1 MKINNFVSKE
11 KQENF
16 ENKLVKKNPSEI
28 ICNMREWYSFLSKFM
43 MNDDKSSRDPSLR
56 PTHLSMITPKKKSY
70 LIPQTEIDEM
80 LDIYSKYY
88 MDTPMGMLEMSGAVM
103 PVVADIDF
111 KNEVSASSS
120 SILSSTQQ
128 EIFPFDFILHLTTL
142 FREVLAEIIEIPV
155 DDLQCFILQKNPYL
169 QEKNEKTYLKHGFH
183 LHFPKVFLSKWTQE
197 KELLPRIRLEYK
209 KRNEYPHFSID
220 HFLDKGYCKGAGTP
234 WLLYGSRKSESLEP
248 YVVSHLVSG
257 QGLVMEEGQW
267 ERFFLEES
275 YEIYRWNVETDSF
288 VPIELTLDN
297 LSFYLPRILSIQ
309 THHRDSYIY
318 EMRKEIQPLE
328 TVFQHQKSQQV
339 NSQIQRQQTQ
349 KRLSSGVYGADGRR
363 SEKEEDD
370 GLPVNEDMVDDLMDL
385 LDVSRSHDRNEWMYV
400 GWVLFNIFKGKVNGF
415 ERWVNFSKRS
425 AEMFDQRVCEYEWS
439 KMVPK
444 SLSMGS
450 LKYLAKIDNP
460 EMYNTVM
467 ERYSRF
473 HIEKA
478 MKLNGTHTDLAL
490 ALYEKYECEYVCAS
504 IRDKIWYRFQEP
516 VWEINEE
523 GVNLRSK
530 ISSEVVLNF
539 ENMAMEYMQLM
550 LRADDKDSSDY
561 KKKRDACLKLIQ
573 SLKSAPYKKNIM
585 TEAME
590 VFYHPKFTS
599 KLDSSPHLFAFKNG
613 VMDLKTFE
621 FRNGRP
627 QDFISIHAPIRYRDD
642 FTEFSEEVVGLR
654 DFLQKI
660 FPDKEVRDYFLDVS
674 SDIFMGGNRR
684 KLFQIWSGVGN
695 NGKSV
700 VEKLFEDMLGK
711 YAVKLPTSLIVGKRT
726 QSSQACPELV
736 RAGHGVRLAMIQEPG
751 CKDIINIGILKEL
764 SGNDSFY
771 ARGLYKEGV
780 EVNPMFK
787 LVLIC
792 NDPPK
797 IPGHDEATRNR
808 IRIIPF
814 ESRFVDAELAPED
827 PLEQLRQKVFPKDK
841 DLLENIG
848 GLYAEAFAWLLLKH
862 YQTLPKHRTEPEKVK
877 MATAKYMEKND
888 VYKQFCDEMVAPF
901 SPPSSSPDQEK
912 PKLFMSLNELY
923 LVFKE
928 WYRDSIPNASIP
940 TKNDLKDHFTKE
952 WGAPLRSSESN
963 GTLGWPDR
971 QLLDFSNPSSNFS

>member
-1 MKINNFVSKE
+1 
-11 KQENF
+11 
-16 ENKLVKKNPSEI
+16 
-28 ICNMREWYSFLSKFM
+28 MREWYSFLSKFM
-43 MNDDKSSRDPSLR
+43 NDDKSRDSGSR
-56 PTHLSMITPKKKSY
+56 PTHVTMLSPKNKKY
-70 LIPQTEIDEM
+70 LIPTTETDTM

-88 MDTPMGMLEMSGAVM
+88 MDTPMGMLELSGSVM

-111 KNEVSASSS
+111 KNEVTQSS
-120 SILSSTQQ
+120 SILVE
-128 EIFPFDFILHLTTL
+128 EIFEFDFILYIATL
-142 FREVLAEIIEIPV
+142 FREVLAEIVDICP
-155 DDLQCFILQKNPYL
+155 DDLCCFILQKKPYL
-169 QEKNEKTYLKHGFH
+169 QEKNERTYLKHGFH
-183 LHFPKVFLSKWTQE
+183 LHFPKIFLSKWTQE
-197 KELLPRIRLEYK
+197 KELLPRLRLEYK
-209 KRNEYPHFSID
+209 KRNQYSHFSID
-220 HFLDKGYCKGAGTP
+220 HFLDKGYCKGNGTP
-234 WLLYGSRKSESLEP
+234 WLLYGSRKNELLEP
-248 YVVSHLVSG
+248 YWITHLVSG

-267 ERFFLEES
+267 ERFFLDES
-275 YEIYRWNVETDSF
+275 YEIYRWDQESES
-288 VPIELTLDN
+288 PKAIELTMEN
-297 LSFYLPRILSIQ
+297 LSYHLPRILSIQ
-309 THHRDSYIY
+309 THHRDNYVY

-328 TVFQHQKSQQV
+328 TVFQIQNSQLL

-349 KRLSSGVYGADGRR
+349 KRLSSGVGGGHENMDD
-363 SEKEEDD
+363 EEASFQI
-370 GLPVNEDMVDDLMDL
+370 NEEMVDDLMEL
-385 LDVSRSHDRNEWMYV
+385 LDISRSRDRNEWMYV
-400 GWVLFNIFKGKVNGF
+400 GWVLFNIFRGRAQGF
-415 ERWVNFSKRS
+415 ERWVQFSKRS
-425 AEMFDQRVCEYEWS
+425 PEMFDQRVCEYEWS
-439 KMVPK
+439 KMIPK
-444 SLSMGS
+444 NLTLGS
-450 LKYLAKIDNP
+450 LKFLVKTDNP
-460 EMYNTVM
+460 EMYSTVM
-467 ERYSRF
+467 ERYSRI

-504 IRDKIWYRFQEP
+504 IREKIWYRFQEP
-516 VWEINEE
+516 VWELNEE

-530 ISSEVVLNF
+530 ISSEIVLNF
-539 ENMAMEYMQLM
+539 EKMAMDFQQEMF
-550 LRADDKDSSDY
+550 RSEDKDDSGKF
-561 KKKRDACLKLIQ
+561 KKKRDACAKLIQ
-573 SLKSAPYKKNIM
+573 NLKSAPYKKNIM

-590 VFYHPKFTS
+590 IFYHPKFIS
-599 KLDSSPHLFAFKNG
+599 KLDSSPHLFAFANG

-621 FRNGRP
+621 FRAGRP
-627 QDFISIHAPIRYRDD
+627 QDFLSIHAPIKYRQDLTD
-642 FTEFSEEVVGLR
+642 FSDEIQGLR

-660 FPDKEVRDYFLDVS
+660 FPDKEVRDYFLDIS

-700 VEKLFEDMLGK
+700 VERLFESMLGQ

-736 RAGHGVRLAMIQEPG
+736 RAGHGVRMAMIQEPG

-764 SGNDSFY
+764 SGNDSFF
-771 ARGLYKEGV
+771 ARGLYQGGG

-814 ESRFVDAELAPED
+814 ESRFVDAEVAPED

-862 YQTLPKHRTEPEKVK
+862 YQTRPSSRPEPEKVK

-888 VYKQFCDEMVAPF
+888 VYKQFCDEMME
-901 SPPSSSPDQEK
+901 SPPTDTTSTTSTTTSK
-912 PKLFMSLNELY
+912 IFLSLNELY
-923 LVFKE
+923 LVFKD
-928 WYRDSIPNASIP
+928 WYRESIPNAAIP

-952 WGAPLRSSESN
+952 WGAPTRSSESKGN
-963 GTLGWPDR
+963 LGWPDYKLR
-971 QLLDFSNPSSNFS
+971 DFTDNSTTFTV